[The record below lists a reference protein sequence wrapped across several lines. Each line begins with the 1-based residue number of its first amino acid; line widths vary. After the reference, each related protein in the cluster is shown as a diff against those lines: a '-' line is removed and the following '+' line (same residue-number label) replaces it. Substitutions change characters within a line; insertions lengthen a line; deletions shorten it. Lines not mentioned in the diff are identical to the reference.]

1 MTEPHWLE
9 ISIVRVIHIRSIARF
24 GGAAEVRDTGLLESA
39 VNKPRNLHAYG
50 SDPSIFD
57 LAAAYCAGIVHNHPF
72 VDGNKRAGLLAAH
85 VFLDMNGQIFR
96 PVEAD
101 AVKVIVA
108 LAAGEIDEDG
118 LAVWFAENT
127 TPREG

>member
-1 MTEPHWLE
+1 
-9 ISIVRVIHIRSIARF
+9 
-24 GGAAEVRDTGLLESA
+24 
-39 VNKPRNLHAYG
+39 
-50 SDPSIFD
+50 
-57 LAAAYCAGIVHNHPF
+57 
-72 VDGNKRAGLLAAH
+72 DGNKRAGLLAAN
-85 VFLDMNGQIFR
+85 VFLAMNGQIFR

-108 LAAGEIDEDG
+108 LAEGEIDEDG